1 MNINNLS
8 VGKRLGIGFGV
19 LALIALL
26 LGGVGYLG
34 AVSSEESAKQLGLEH
49 LPAIENVLK
58 LENGVV
64 NVLRAQANLLNL
76 ENTLEVRKQQY
87 DNVAAA
93 RTVYG
98 ESITVIEKLP
108 KTPEEDREWQA
119 FLAVLPQ
126 WRQANDDFLG
136 FPANSTD

>member
-26 LGGVGYLG
+26 LGGVGYLS
-34 AVSSEESAKQLGLEH
+34 AVNSEESAKQLGLEH
-49 LPAIENVLK
+49 LPAIENVLR

-76 ENTLEVRKQQY
+76 ENTLEVRKKQY
-87 DNVAAA
+87 DDVATA
-93 RTVYG
+93 RNAYG
-98 ESITVIEKLP
+98 ESITIIEKLP
-108 KTPEEDREWQA
+108 KTPEEARQRQA
-119 FLAVLPQ
+119 YLAVLPHC
-126 WRQANDDFLG
+126 R
-136 FPANSTD
+136 PAPNPCLEPST